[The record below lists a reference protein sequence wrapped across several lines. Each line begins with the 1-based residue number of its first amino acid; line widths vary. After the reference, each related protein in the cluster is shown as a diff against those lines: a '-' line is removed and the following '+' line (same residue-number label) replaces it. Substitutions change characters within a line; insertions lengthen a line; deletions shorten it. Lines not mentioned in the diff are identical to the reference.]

1 MFILLFILIVSRK
14 KEVLTIKAN
23 PNELVGMKELMI
35 IVFGSND
42 LKVTQLALEFIGF
55 LFDHLSADLKKSVS
69 TFRETFLESCLT
81 QLYSA
86 TSNQEKYLRII
97 EGLLD

>member
-1 MFILLFILIVSRK
+1 MSVYPTPHAYRK
-14 KEVLTIKAN
+14 ERREILTIKAN
-23 PNELVGMKELMI
+23 PNELVGMKELMT

-42 LKVTQLALEFIGF
+42 LKVTQLGLEFIGY
-55 LFDHLSADLKKSVS
+55 LFDHLSNELKPSVL
-69 TFRETFLESCLT
+69 TFRTAFLENCLT

-97 EGLLD
+97 